1 MRILFVTASYP
12 PESVGG
18 VELHVA
24 GLCRQLRA
32 RGHEVAVVART
43 GRADVGHLRVAHDEV
58 DGVPVARVGNTFEDA
73 TELRR
78 IYAHE
83 GLAELV
89 EAEVARARPDVV
101 HVHHLTCLSMLVPAR
116 LRARGVPVVMTLH
129 DFWMGCPR
137 GQRITA
143 GLDVCPTIRLEKC
156 VPCLRELWPHLL
168 GRGGAGPDVPA
179 AERDAADRE
188 QLVAYHEAVR
198 AALLACD
205 RLVTPSAFMK
215 RMYVAYGVPEAA
227 LRVVENGIPAQGW
240 ARPHEP
246 ARAALRIGYV
256 GSVIPS
262 KGVHVLLEAVRALG
276 DPSRFTVEVHG
287 AVLPFHNDRTYGR
300 RLEALRAGFA
310 SSIVL
315 AGPYAPGDLPGI
327 LARLD
332 VLVVP
337 SLWYEAYGLTVREA
351 FCAGVPV
358 VASDH
363 GALAE
368 AIEHGRTGLLFA
380 AGDSD
385 ALAAALR
392 RLAEDPPL
400 RRRLAAAARARVRD
414 ERDAADEL
422 LALYGALAAEG
433 AR

>member
-1 MRILFVTASYP
+1 VRILYVTASYL

-32 RGHEVAVVART
+32 RGHEVAVVTRT
-43 GRADVGHLRVAHDEV
+43 ARADVPHLGVVRDEV
-58 DGVPVARVGNTFEDA
+58 DGVPVTRIGNTFEDA

-78 IYAHE
+78 LYAHE
-83 GLAELV
+83 GIADLV
-89 EAEVARARPDVV
+89 DEEVAARAPDLL
-101 HVHHLTCLSMLVPAR
+101 HVHHLTCLSTLVPAR
-116 LRARGVPVVMTLH
+116 TAARGVPVVMTLH

-143 GLDVCPTIRLEKC
+143 GLDPCPTIRLGKC
-156 VPCLRELWPHLL
+156 IPCLRELWPHLL
-168 GRGGAGPDVPA
+168 GRGSAGPDVPA

-188 QLVAYHEAVR
+188 QLEAYH
-198 AALLACD
+198 AAMRGALSSCAA
-205 RLVTPSAFMK
+205 LVTPSHFVK
-215 RMYVAYGVPEAA
+215 RMYEAYGLPAA
-227 LRVVENGIPAQGW
+227 SIRVVENGIPVGW
-240 ARPHEP
+240 ERPHEP
-246 ARAALRIGYV
+246 AAGVLRVGYA

-276 DPSRFTVEVHG
+276 DPSRYRVEVHG
-287 AVLPFHNDRTYGR
+287 AVLPWHNDRTYGQ
-300 RLEALRAGFA
+300 RLAALREGHE
-310 SSIVL
+310 SSIRL
-315 AGPYAPGDLPGI
+315 AGPYGPHELPGI

-368 AIEHGRTGLLFA
+368 AIEHGRTGLLVP
-380 AGDSD
+380 AGDAA

-392 RLAEDPPL
+392 RLADDPPL

-414 ERDAADEL
+414 EREAADEM
-422 LALYGALAAEG
+422 LALYGELVPGAA
-433 AR
+433 R